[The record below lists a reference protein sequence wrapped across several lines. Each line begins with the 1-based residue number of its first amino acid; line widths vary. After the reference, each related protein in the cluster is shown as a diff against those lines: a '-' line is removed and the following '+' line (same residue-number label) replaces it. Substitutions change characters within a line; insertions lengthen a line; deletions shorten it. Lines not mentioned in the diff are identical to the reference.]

1 MRMAVVE
8 VIGCLIRELAAG
20 SPEASNDDSQMR
32 KQLEGLFELLI
43 ERVIDVSSYVRTKVL
58 TVMTRLCDLPQKFPQ
73 QRLAM
78 TRAAVDSL
86 EDKGS
91 TVRKAAVVLLV
102 RLIETHPYGLM
113 YGGELNQP
121 EWEARYKEVCAQL
134 QELEG
139 VVGRAAEREG
149 TQDDEENEEENDNED
164 EDEEEGDEEDEEGD
178 AKRSRK
184 SRKR

>member
-1 MRMAVVE
+1 MRMAIVE

-149 TQDDEENEEENDNED
+149 TQDEEEDED
-164 EDEEEGDEEDEEGD
+164 EDEEDEEEGDG
-178 AKRSRK
+178 KRSRK
-184 SRKR
+184 TRKQ

>member
-1 MRMAVVE
+1 MRMAIVE

-149 TQDDEENEEENDNED
+149 TQDEEEDEDEDED
-164 EDEEEGDEEDEEGD
+164 EDEEEGEEDEEEGD
-178 AKRSRK
+178 GKRSRK
-184 SRKR
+184 TRKQ

>member
-1 MRMAVVE
+1 MRMAIVE

-121 EWEARYKEVCAQL
+121 EWETRYKEVCAQL

-149 TQDDEENEEENDNED
+149 TQDEEEDEDEDED
-164 EDEEEGDEEDEEGD
+164 EDEEEGEEDEEEGD
-178 AKRSRK
+178 GKRSRK
-184 SRKR
+184 TRKQ